1 MTTRSAALF
10 AKAGEGLPPGSE
22 VVFRGVQVGRVS
34 SAALQGDEA
43 KVTVLIDPNFQVP
56 RDATATIEP
65 VNLFG
70 ADEVSLTTPGHN
82 AEAGPYL
89 AHGASFAHTA
99 NSDELGD
106 LFAAATPLL
115 QKINTN
121 SLSIGPRRARSGQPG

>member
-1 MTTRSAALF
+1 
-10 AKAGEGLPPGSE
+10 
-22 VVFRGVQVGRVS
+22 
-34 SAALQGDEA
+34 
-43 KVTVLIDPNFQVP
+43 VP

-70 ADEVSLTTPGHN
+70 ADEVSLATPDHD
-82 AEAGPYL
+82 AEDGPYL
-89 AHGASFAHTA
+89 ARGATFAHTA

-121 SLSIGPRRARSGQPG
+121 SLSTVLGELGQARRSPSTPWPASARRWPLWPGTSTT